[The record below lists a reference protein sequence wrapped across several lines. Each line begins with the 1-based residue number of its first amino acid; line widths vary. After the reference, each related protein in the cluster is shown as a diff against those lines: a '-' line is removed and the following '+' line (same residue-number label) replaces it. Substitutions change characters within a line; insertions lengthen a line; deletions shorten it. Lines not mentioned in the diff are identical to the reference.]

1 MVSLGTIVKSRKK
14 ETPRPSRETCAKVEG
29 DLNSVLKGTL
39 PPIVSMLMLWNRGGE
54 RLLNGESK

>member
-1 MVSLGTIVKSRKK
+1 MVSLGTIVKSWKK
-14 ETPRPSRETCAKVEG
+14 ERPSRETCAKVEG